1 MNSASAFILEPT
13 DEQRELSDS
22 AARFLGNVYSLAKRR
37 QTIETGVGYDREVWQ
52 AFAGMGWLA
61 LPFSAEDGGLDG
73 SPHDL
78 AALMAPL
85 GHSAVLEPFLDA
97 VVLAGTLLS
106 RCPPGETRTQL
117 INATI
122 EGRGFAAV
130 ALLDSNRRAVDAPP
144 SARVTSSEKGIEIRG
159 YLAFVPFA
167 EQAQMILIPA
177 RDPHRD
183 DVGFSIYAVRPEE
196 AVLRT
201 YHRVDGVPAAD
212 VILDGVWLPD
222 SRRIADS
229 AEAPPALAQAVR
241 VAEYCVCTEAVAI
254 METLIRETAEY
265 LRTRKQFGQVL
276 AQFQALR
283 HDLANMAIAW
293 AAAEAATW
301 MAGSFIESQDA
312 GLRDRLLAAAKYEV
326 GRAGRLVGQRAI
338 QLHGGIAMTDELVVG
353 HRFKRLIGIDTLYGG
368 RLEQLQRACGAAT
381 CVDP

>member
-1 MNSASAFILEPT
+1 MSAASAFIPEPS
-13 DEQRELSDS
+13 DEQREFADS
-22 AARFLGNVYSLAKRR
+22 AARFLTDAYSLAKRR
-37 QTIETGVGYDREVWQ
+37 RTIETGVGLDRETWQ
-52 AFAGMGWLA
+52 SFAEMGWLA
-61 LPFSAEDGGLDG
+61 LPFAAEDGGLDG

-78 AALMAPL
+78 AALMGPL
-85 GHSAVLEPFLDA
+85 GHAAVLEPFLDA

-117 INATI
+117 IHATI
-122 EGRGFAAV
+122 EGRGFATV
-130 ALLDSNRRAVDAPP
+130 ALLDSKQRAVDEPP
-144 SARVTSSEKGIEIRG
+144 KARVSLDSNRVEIHGR
-159 YLAFVPFA
+159 LAFVPFA
-167 EQAQMILIPA
+167 EQAQMILVPA

-183 DVGFSIYAVRPEE
+183 GAELSIYAVRPEE

-212 VILDGVWLPD
+212 VILDGVRLPD

-229 AEAPPALAQAVR
+229 AAAPAALAQAVR
-241 VAEYCVCTEAVAI
+241 VAKYCVCTEAVAI
-254 METLIRETAEY
+254 MEILIRDTGEY

-283 HDLANMAIAW
+283 HDVANMTLAW

-301 MAGSFIESQDA
+301 MAGASLESQDA

-338 QLHGGIAMTDELVVG
+338 QLHGGVAMTDELIVG
-353 HRFKRLIGIDTLYGG
+353 HRFKRLIGIDALFGG
-368 RLEQLQRACGAAT
+368 RLEQLQRACGG
-381 CVDP
+381 